1 MKKNIQKLLML
12 IVLILISGNVY
23 AYNNDYLYK
32 NEDFYYENI
41 HYDIEIYEKGI
52 IKITQ
57 RRIVHYNKPL
67 HGIIV
72 NLGERVNYND
82 NNNKI
87 TLINNVYDFNMIS
100 EHNYKTTRDHDTLRV
115 KIGSPNYYANMEEE
129 YIFNYKVLIKDINKS
144 YELLN
149 FKFKDGDTNSI
160 KKLTFKITSYKDTD
174 FTKMKFYKGIHSTLE
189 FKNIRLNFTSN
200 SIEGEV
206 REPILNNESFS
217 CNMMFEKGY
226 FNYIKK
232 KDNFL
237 NVLFIIIALFSSII
251 FYLIYY
257 FIGKDKN
264 LISPITMSIP
274 NDITS
279 LDVSYIYNGYI
290 DSTSIMS
297 LLFEL
302 ANKKYIKIEAH
313 KNKFLVSKIKD
324 YDGDDKSVKELLSC
338 LFHDGLKIVNLKT
351 KNKKFGENLYNTF
364 KKIKKYTKT
373 KFLKDKKLYN
383 NNIISILIFT
393 LIISI
398 VQILYLVFCFFSIME
413 YFGGINDEENI
424 MIVTCLMIFNFLIGI
439 LANKFYSNVNNKY
452 KIVLG
457 SFITFIYF
465 ILYLITINHIQ
476 KGVIPLTF
484 LDVLF
489 SLICYFNIFLIQFLS
504 KRTEYGNK
512 ISGEVKGLH
521 TFIKY
526 TKEDKIKMLLDDNPK
541 LFFDILPVAFAF
553 GLTKKWLE
561 VFKELDYKYSDIDNF
576 DYLYS
581 LDTLFS
587 IADFNNEGINYI
599 SSYGEYVSEISD
611 SGFSGSSD
619 SGFGDGGDSGW

>member
-206 REPILNNESFS
+206 R
-217 CNMMFEKGY
+217 
-226 FNYIKK
+226 
-232 KDNFL
+232 
-237 NVLFIIIALFSSII
+237 
-251 FYLIYY
+251 
-257 FIGKDKN
+257 
-264 LISPITMSIP
+264 
-274 NDITS
+274 
-279 LDVSYIYNGYI
+279 
-290 DSTSIMS
+290 
-297 LLFEL
+297 
-302 ANKKYIKIEAH
+302 
-313 KNKFLVSKIKD
+313 
-324 YDGDDKSVKELLSC
+324 
-338 LFHDGLKIVNLKT
+338 
-351 KNKKFGENLYNTF
+351 
-364 KKIKKYTKT
+364 
-373 KFLKDKKLYN
+373 
-383 NNIISILIFT
+383 
-393 LIISI
+393 
-398 VQILYLVFCFFSIME
+398 
-413 YFGGINDEENI
+413 
-424 MIVTCLMIFNFLIGI
+424 
-439 LANKFYSNVNNKY
+439 
-452 KIVLG
+452 
-457 SFITFIYF
+457 
-465 ILYLITINHIQ
+465 
-476 KGVIPLTF
+476 
-484 LDVLF
+484 
-489 SLICYFNIFLIQFLS
+489 
-504 KRTEYGNK
+504 
-512 ISGEVKGLH
+512 
-521 TFIKY
+521 
-526 TKEDKIKMLLDDNPK
+526 
-541 LFFDILPVAFAF
+541 
-553 GLTKKWLE
+553 
-561 VFKELDYKYSDIDNF
+561 
-576 DYLYS
+576 
-581 LDTLFS
+581 
-587 IADFNNEGINYI
+587 
-599 SSYGEYVSEISD
+599 
-611 SGFSGSSD
+611 
-619 SGFGDGGDSGW
+619 